1 MGVMVGVSVM
11 VGVRVAV
18 FVGVTGVGVSVMVG
32 VGVLVENQPGVPARL
47 PVAHRTMSAKPATI
61 KSPART
67 PTNALPDFC
76 FLL

>member
-18 FVGVTGVGVSVMVG
+18 FVGVTG